1 MKKTLAGLLALLA
14 VVLAIYAWRMGRP
27 RTSPKRET
35 FAIAFESAKK
45 PGIDWD
51 DAGFELQ
58 VYYRIRA
65 AYLFKY
71 KYQPSDAKEWKSL
84 LKDKKAGLYARLC
97 AAFFLLDDNDKD
109 ARAFVEEQ
117 LRSTNLRHRFN
128 AAKVVEMFANGST
141 GDAEEWSGKLLIRLL
156 EDRSLEGELPVILPN
171 GDFPEGDL
179 EDIRLPPIRDI
190 CDRLGYMKE
199 KRAVPVLMSFVKR
212 RFNAAD
218 AAFALGHIG
227 DQQAG
232 PILIELLNS
241 REQLSNEHLVII
253 AIGELKYQPGAAV
266 LATRLRVPPDT
277 YLDSTGAI
285 LNALLDIGDRSV
297 IGDIEKYLEG
307 DIPNGSRSSARRVL
321 VQLKEPDPVPEL
333 LKMFEQESDKSQK
346 GHILSDLG
354 RYKNPTVVAKL
365 TQVAANSESAFLR
378 RGAILGLESVG
389 NRQALL
395 ALAGLLDTEFP
406 PNLKAE
412 RGWKIPPKDWQE
424 YFRERLAKCLNQA
437 TKQEFGADSRMWQQW
452 IEMNVKE

>member
-297 IGDIEKYLEG
+297 IGDIEKYLE
-307 DIPNGSRSSARRVL
+307 
-321 VQLKEPDPVPEL
+321 
-333 LKMFEQESDKSQK
+333 SDKSQK